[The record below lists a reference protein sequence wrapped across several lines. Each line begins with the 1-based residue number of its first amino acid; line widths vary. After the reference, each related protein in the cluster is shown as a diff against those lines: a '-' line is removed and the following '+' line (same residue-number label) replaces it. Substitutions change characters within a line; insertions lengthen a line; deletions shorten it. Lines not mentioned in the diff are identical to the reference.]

1 MNTQTHHGSSNQSFL
16 PFMSNGYT
24 LPEGQVTPNAIFV
37 GGIDTGTTLT
47 EMKDFFS
54 QYGPIKDV
62 KIITYRG
69 GFSKGYGFVYFT
81 ENVDVKPIL
90 EQRIFWKG
98 KALKLG
104 PAIIKRKSC
113 RMRTSQVIT
122 LEPWS
127 PSQVV
132 ICSCCSSSVGSVNQ
146 SSTLF
151 GSGTNYFPSYTQVQS
166 EFGNHMQQQMGV
178 NSQTAYTYEYSA
190 PYWTTG
196 QRTRTRTHNFV
207 HCGAQT
213 ALQFQQLLT
222 PHQATGLQITD

>member
-151 GSGTNYFPSYTQVQS
+151 GSGTNYFP
-166 EFGNHMQQQMGV
+166 
-178 NSQTAYTYEYSA
+178 YSA